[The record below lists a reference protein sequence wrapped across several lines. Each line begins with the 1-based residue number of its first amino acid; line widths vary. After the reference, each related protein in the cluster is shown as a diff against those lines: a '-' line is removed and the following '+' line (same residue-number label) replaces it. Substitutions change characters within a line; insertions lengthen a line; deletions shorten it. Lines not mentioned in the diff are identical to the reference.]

1 MARLWGAL
9 QSTITEAY
17 KTAND
22 LAQAKWKEI
31 TCTVIDEGETTERR
45 LLDVN
50 VMGDILEAFKD
61 ANGLVPGMV
70 GYVGPT
76 VQLGDAEGNAL
87 IYAPSDPVFQN
98 GVTADG
104 DGTTIDVTGYSKLG
118 IEIIRTDVT
127 TNTISFKSGVT
138 LTNLFDHL
146 ASKIGTDGSITPE
159 VEDTATSSV
168 FVHLDVA
175 DVKYVQCAL
184 SNLAGEGATVTV
196 KGHLE

>member
-1 MARLWGAL
+1 MDGLDRNGLIL
-9 QSTITEAY
+9 
-17 KTAND
+17 
-22 LAQAKWKEI
+22 
-31 TCTVIDEGETTERR
+31 GETKNMPHVVEMRVKKAGTS
-45 LLDVN
+45 LFDFPYVTPVTPGINGL
-50 VMGDILEAFKD
+50 ITTFTD
-61 ANGLVPGMV
+61 ANGLLPGEV

-87 IYAPSDPVFQN
+87 IYVPSDPVFQN

-159 VEDTATSSV
+159 VADTATPSV